1 MSAPIHCILLI
12 DDDPDDNYVHQLV
25 IEGSGLCDTVRVVE
39 NGFKGLD
46 YLEQTNRADSPIPD
60 VIFLDIN
67 MPGMNGF
74 EFLEHYRQLE
84 ESIRSR
90 IVLMM
95 LTTSTVWSD
104 KHRGGLF
111 DEVKGYL
118 PKPITQ
124 DMLQTIVDQHFN

>member
-1 MSAPIHCILLI
+1 MPAPIHCILLI

-25 IEGSGLCDTVRVVE
+25 IKESGLCDTVRVVE
-39 NGFKGLD
+39 NGFEGLD
-46 YLEQTNRADSPIPD
+46 YLKRVGQPDSPPPD

-74 EFLEHYRQLE
+74 EFLEHYRHLE
-84 ESIRSR
+84 ETVRR
-90 IVLMM
+90 RTVLFM

-104 KHRGGLF
+104 RHRGGLF

-124 DMLQTIVDQHFN
+124 EMLQAIVDQHFK